1 MEGMAFNNKRD
12 YYEVLGLARGAS
24 EDELKKAYRRLAIQ
38 FHPDRNPG
46 NRQAEERFKEINEA
60 YQVLSDPEKRLQYDR
75 FGHAAFQGPQGPGG
89 FGGFDFSQGFE
100 DVFSDI
106 FGDFFGT
113 GRGRSRSRSR
123 RGDDLRYD
131 LEVEFEEAHRGADK
145 VIKIDRLTLCEA
157 CNGTR
162 TAAGSA
168 GMRVCPNCRGSG
180 QVRTQQGFFS
190 ISTTCAQCRG
200 EGTIISD
207 PCPKCQGQGRL
218 RKRQS
223 LSVHIPPGVDNG
235 SRLKLRGEGEAG
247 FGGGMAGDLYVVIQ
261 VKEHPIFAR
270 QDNDV
275 VVEVPI
281 SFPQAALGADID
293 VPTLDGKVKFKVP
306 PGTQSGK
313 VFRLK
318 GKGFADLHGYGR
330 GDELVRLVVET
341 PRRLTARQRELLE
354 EFALISGQE
363 VTHPLSKGFVD
374 KIREMFG

>member
-1 MEGMAFNNKRD
+1 MANNNNKRD
-12 YYEVLGLARGAS
+12 YYEVLAVARTAS
-24 EDELKKAYRRLAIQ
+24 DDEIKKSYRRLAIQ

-46 NRQAEERFKEINEA
+46 DRQAEDKFKEVNEA
-60 YQVLSDPEKRLQYDR
+60 YQVLSDPEKRAQYDR
-75 FGHAAFQGPQGPGG
+75 FGHAAFQGPQGAGG

-131 LEVEFEEAHRGADK
+131 LEIDFEDAHRGAER
-145 VIKIDRLTLCEA
+145 VIKVARLSQCEA

-162 TAAGSA
+162 TAAASG
-168 GMRVCPNCRGSG
+168 GLRTCPNCRGTG

-200 EGTIISD
+200 EGSIISD
-207 PCPKCQGQGRL
+207 PCAKCQGQGRV
-218 RKRQS
+218 RKLQS
-223 LSVHIPPGVDNG
+223 LSVRIPPGVDNG

-247 FGGGMAGDLYVVIQ
+247 FSGGPAGDLYVV
-261 VKEHPIFAR
+261 VHVREHAIFAR

-275 VVEVPI
+275 IVEVPI
-281 SFPQAALGADID
+281 SFPQATLGAEIE

-306 PGTQSGK
+306 SGTQSGK

-318 GKGFADLHGYGR
+318 GKGFTDLHGYGR
-330 GDELVRLVVET
+330 GDELVKIVVET
-341 PRRLTARQRELLE
+341 PRRLSARQRELLE
-354 EFALISGQE
+354 EFAKVSGEE
-363 VTHPLSKGFVD
+363 VNHPLSKGFVD
-374 KIREMFG
+374 KLREMFG